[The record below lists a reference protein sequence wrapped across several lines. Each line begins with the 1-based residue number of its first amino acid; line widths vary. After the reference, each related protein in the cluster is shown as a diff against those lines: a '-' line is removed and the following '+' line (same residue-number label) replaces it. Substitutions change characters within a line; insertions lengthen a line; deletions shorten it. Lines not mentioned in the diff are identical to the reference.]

1 MEPGLGRGTKRC
13 GEKVQRAKPEI
24 QDLPGL
30 VLGEG
35 QDTQGWHRPPELP
48 SSLTPPCLRPSPPGL
63 TSKSKK
69 GNSEGFLEPAP
80 RGRLC
85 WGGQREGGRGRRKAE
100 KKAEARQ
107 RAQSTFEAVSNPSQ
121 GGWGGSESRAGGRQS
136 RVLKNVSN
144 SCGNQRDCKSSPSP
158 THLLLSPLPLPPKS
172 RPPHLG
178 APTLCPQ
185 VIAGRCLCV

>member
-1 MEPGLGRGTKRC
+1 MWGEGSERQARTQGHQQASDLLGLGRGTLR
-13 GEKVQRAKPEI
+13 
-24 QDLPGL
+24 
-30 VLGEG
+30 
-35 QDTQGWHRPPELP
+35 WHRPWQLP
-48 SSLTPPCLRPSPPGL
+48 SSLTLPSPRPSPPGL

-100 KKAEARQ
+100 KKAQARQ
-107 RAQSTFEAVSNPSQ
+107 KARSTFEAVSNPSQ
-121 GGWGGSESRAGGRQS
+121 RGWGGSESQAGGRQS

-144 SCGNQRDCKSSPSP
+144 SWGNQGDCKSSPSP
-158 THLLLSPLPLPPKS
+158 THLLPSPLLLPPKS

-178 APTLCPQ
+178 AQPFVL
-185 VIAGRCLCV
+185 R

>member
-1 MEPGLGRGTKRC
+1 MW
-13 GEKVQRAKPEI
+13 
-24 QDLPGL
+24 
-30 VLGEG
+30 GEG
-35 QDTQGWHRPPELP
+35 LESQARDPRLARLGAWGRARHSGMAQASRAAFLP
-48 SSLTPPCLRPSPPGL
+48 HSCLRPSPPGL